1 MDYGCYFTYSS
12 PLVFSF
18 VKVLEIRNIFFS
30 QKSRLHPSIGLA
42 YTCYKAKSQWT
53 IDIIQLLLL
62 LLLLSSLSPPAPSVC
77 PLKVQ
82 SWLTKWISKT
92 HSLLLSQDNPVFI
105 LGAKGLSWGWFSCQ
119 CLSPSPKCNH
129 LNKFPQMRCKWK
141 CSMGLPVNLLK
152 RNRFFFFCCC
162 CLVLFISSLECCHNG
177 WCFNSH
183 IGPWDSLMMDA
194 DAKDAGTII
203 E

>member
-152 RNRFFFFCCC
+152 RNRFFFSVVVVWSY
-162 CLVLFISSLECCHNG
+162 LSPPWNAAIMAGASTAILGLGIPWWWTLMQRMLEQ
-177 WCFNSH
+177 
-183 IGPWDSLMMDA
+183 
-194 DAKDAGTII
+194 
-203 E
+203 